1 MKLTFGAAILGFAE
15 QMQFVG
21 DNITLVPAC
30 FDGVG
35 NMGPV
40 EFDGRLAIF
49 RKDFVRVMAWDVDNV
64 EQFSIIRIIE
74 DEPVMIPIGD
84 EPVEIKLGDALV
96 FGQDHIFVTWLQG
109 ISLRQSQD
117 PKRQYGCI
125 SHDEWEARFGGD

>member
-1 MKLTFGAAILGFAE
+1 MKLTFGAAVLGFAE
-15 QMQFVG
+15 QLTMVG
-21 DNITLVPAC
+21 DNLTVIPAV

-49 RKDFVRVMAWDVDNV
+49 RKDYVHVMAWDVDNV

-84 EPVEIKLGDALV
+84 EPVEIKIGDALV
-96 FGQDHIFVTWLQG
+96 FGRDRVFVTWLQG

-117 PKRQYGCI
+117 PKQQ
-125 SHDEWEARFGGD
+125 